1 MIGNI
6 RKILFVLTRPEKRK
20 LGRLVLMDIFV
31 SVIDIAFLAL
41 LLFVINFYAQ
51 NGGGLHRLILPQ
63 WLADPHSPALISLF
77 LLLFLVKSL
86 AGYLALRARYRF
98 VYQVASRMAEDNL
111 LKYLEGDFTDYVNID
126 SAIQGRMISQ
136 QPIEFCHYIL
146 AGWMQAITEGVLI
159 VLAIAGI
166 LWFDA
171 RLFLLLLAILLP
183 AIFLLAYITRRRL
196 RSVRTHVKTSSE
208 RAMQYL
214 QEALTGYVESNIY
227 AKNNFFIR
235 RYAGYQQELNHYLAE
250 LQITQGIP
258 SRLIEVF
265 AVLGLFML
273 INFHA
278 TALVTLGAFMAAA
291 YKIIP
296 GIVKLSN
303 ISGQMKTYAFALD
316 DLAAHASVG
325 ARAAGGGRTAAFGR
339 ASNTREP
346 FEGETGIAAFAG
358 EKDIAAG
365 IRSIRFDR
373 VSFSHNRKEVLKD
386 LSLSIGSGDFLGIS
400 GLSGKG
406 KTTVINLLLGFL
418 TPDHG
423 DILVNGKIADERAR
437 QRQWERIAYVKQQPF
452 LLHDTLLHNITL
464 GDDRY
469 DEGKMLGVLR
479 GSGLAGSGLLWAGSY
494 PECLGKMVTEQ
505 GKNISGGQRQRI
517 AIARALYKDA
527 DLVLLDEPFNELD
540 RASELHLLHYCQ
552 ELARSGKMVVLIT
565 HHKESFSFCNKV
577 IALDAQ
583 SNILADEQER

>member
-1 MIGNI
+1 MI
-6 RKILFVLTRPEKRK
+6 RKILFVLTPVERRK
-20 LGRLVLMDIFV
+20 LGELALLDIFI

-51 NGGGLHRLILPQ
+51 NDGGMRRLVLPQ
-63 WLADPHSPALISLF
+63 WLSDRHSPALISIF
-77 LLLFLVKSL
+77 LLLFLIKSMG
-86 AGYLALRARYRF
+86 GYLSLRARYRF

-111 LKYLEGDFTDYVNID
+111 LKYLQGDFMDYVNID
-126 SAIQGRMISQ
+126 SAIQSRMISQ

-146 AGWMQAITEGVLI
+146 AGWMQAITEGALI
-159 VLAIAGI
+159 ILAIAGI

-183 AIFLLAYITRRRL
+183 AIFILAYITKRKL
-196 RSVRTHVKTSSE
+196 RSVRTHVKTSGE
-208 RAMQYL
+208 KALQYL

-227 AKNNFFIR
+227 AKNPFFTR
-235 RYAGYQQELNHYLAE
+235 RYAGHQQELNHYLAE

-265 AVLGLFML
+265 AVLGLFIL

-303 ISGQMKTYAFALD
+303 ISGQMKTYGFALD
-316 DLAAHASVG
+316 DLVAQASVG
-325 ARAAGGGRTAAFGR
+325 VRSAVKAGHSAGKR
-339 ASNTREP
+339 SS
-346 FEGETGIAAFAG
+346 AG
-358 EKDIAAG
+358 EGISHGVAG
-365 IRSIRFDR
+365 DIRSIRFDH
-373 VSFSHNRKEVLKD
+373 VWFSHNRKEILKD
-386 LSLSIGSGDFLGIS
+386 LSLCIDSGDFLGIS
-400 GLSGKG
+400 GLSGRG

-418 TPDHG
+418 APDKG
-423 DILVNGKIADERAR
+423 DILMNGKIADERAR

-452 LLHDTLLHNITL
+452 LLHDNLLHNITL
-464 GDDRY
+464 GDDKF
-469 DEGKMLGVLR
+469 DEGKMREVLR
-479 GSGLAGSGLLWAGSY
+479 GAGLVAAGGWAGPY
-494 PECLGKMVTEQ
+494 PECLGKIVTEQ

-527 DLVLLDEPFNELD
+527 DLILLDEPFNELD
-540 RASELHLLHYCQ
+540 RAAELHLLHYFQ
-552 ELARSGKMVVLIT
+552 QLALSGKMVVLIT

-577 IALDAQ
+577 MALDEQ
-583 SNILADEQER
+583 SNVTAIHE